1 MPETKTLKKEKTQTR
16 KRTAK
21 NKYIEAVGRRK
32 ESTAIV
38 RLYEGQKGSLE
49 FIVNNKKY
57 NEYFPVIDQQKT
69 AIKPLEVINKLD
81 GFKISVLTRGGGLSG
96 QAGAV
101 CHGLARALVKYSPD
115 FKPVLKAEGLLTRD
129 PRMVERKKYG
139 LKKARRAPQW
149 SKR

>member
-1 MPETKTLKKEKTQTR
+1 MPDAKTTKKGKRGTR
-16 KRTAK
+16 KRTS

-32 ESTAIV
+32 EATAIV

-57 NEYFPVIDQQKT
+57 NEYFPVLDQQKT
-69 AIKPLEVINKLD
+69 VIKPLEVINKVD

-96 QAGAV
+96 QADAV
-101 CHGLARALVKYSPD
+101 CHGLARALVKYNPD
-115 FKPVLKAEGLLTRD
+115 LKPVLKAEGLLTRD